1 VARVGFARSLG
12 AVVVMASSIASLA
25 TSALPTSAAAAP
37 TAAGRFVSL
46 SPTRILDTRQG
57 LGAPPRRV
65 AAGTS
70 IDVQMTG
77 SLVPTEATAVAFNLT
92 ATGAGG
98 AGFVTAWPAGSA
110 APVVSN
116 LNLPS
121 PGSTVANL
129 VVVALPASGRVSI
142 LTSSGADLI
151 ADVSGYWLP
160 AEGGASTAGRF
171 VSQRPARI
179 LDTRQGLGA
188 PAAKLAPNGRA
199 DLAVAGNGGVPQ
211 RGASAVVL
219 VVTATGAS
227 DPGFVTA
234 WPTGLTIPEASV
246 LNLKSRGDT
255 VPNLV
260 IVPLGTEGR
269 VSLFSSNGTH
279 LIVDVAG
286 WFTDASAASST
297 AGLFVPLAPNRA
309 LDSRNRAPFG
319 KLWPGQRNDLVVT
332 GHGQVPATGVSA
344 VIANVTST
352 GAANAGFVT
361 VWPAATAQPTASNLN
376 PPGGSD
382 VAGLSFVGIGATGA
396 FSLYSDRGTGV
407 LADISG
413 YFLGSP
419 LPAEPGVPTTP
430 PPPPAPPLESRPNV
444 ATTRFACNDGPSM
457 DQIERVDINPGI
469 KAYLDNIPG
478 YVTNQASNN
487 AVAYTIMSNSGPLA
501 ARVALDP
508 AFEEWLNES
517 GVASTRNEMLFALE
531 LALHET
537 IHALQRGTCA
547 LTGPTTGYATPR
559 VGFLQSELFDD
570 VNTRIDAIAVPHN
583 TASTKNQ
590 ISYAHRVANTYLAGP
605 IGAQNFA
612 SQMWEINAYVLSA
625 EWGAGMND
633 AFGVPY
639 LGDTV
644 GNDDTMSIKFH
655 QLARYLNRAQSQP
668 ALWSQMQALGLPKTV
683 ADHWNLGVKSW
694 QVYKQ
699 PIRLP
704 AFSWDLAFGPDIAP
718 VVAFTNG
725 AAGTVAPPRP
735 GYTPRRT
742 GNDQQAAFA
751 NPLTVDSIG
760 AARQAF
766 LAAES

>member
-1 VARVGFARSLG
+1 
-12 AVVVMASSIASLA
+12 MASAMTCLA

-46 SPTRILDTRQG
+46 PPTRILDTRQG
-57 LGAPPRRV
+57 LGAPRQRL
-65 AAGTS
+65 AAGAS

-77 SLVPTEATAVAFNLT
+77 SLVPTGATAVAFNLT

-116 LNLPS
+116 LNVPS

-129 VVVALPASGRVSI
+129 VVVILPTSGRVSI

-160 AEGGASTAGRF
+160 AEGGASTSGRF
-171 VSQRPARI
+171 VSQRPTRI
-179 LDTRQGLGA
+179 LDTRDGLGA
-188 PAAKLAPNGRA
+188 PAAKVAPNGRV
-199 DLAVAGNGGVPQ
+199 DVAVAGKGGVPQ
-211 RGASAVVL
+211 SGASAVVL

-234 WPTGLTIPEASV
+234 WPTGLTMPQASV

-255 VPNLV
+255 MPNLV
-260 IVPLGTEGR
+260 IVPLGADGR

-286 WFTDASAASST
+286 WFTDASAASSA

-332 GHGQVPATGVSA
+332 GQGQVPASGVSA
-344 VIANVTST
+344 VIANITST
-352 GAANAGFVT
+352 GAASPGFVT
-361 VWPAATAQPTASNLN
+361 VWPAATTQPTASNLN
-376 PPGGSD
+376 PTGGAD
-382 VAGLSFVGIGATGA
+382 VAGLSFVGIGVTGA

-419 LPAEPGVPTTP
+419 MPADPGVPITP

-444 ATTRFACNDGPSM
+444 AATKFACNEGPSM

-478 YVTNQASNN
+478 YVTDQASNN
-487 AVAYTIMSNSGPLA
+487 AVAYTIMSNSGPLS

-508 AFEEWLNES
+508 AFDGWLNES
-517 GVASTRNEMLFALE
+517 GVARTRGQMLIALE
-531 LALHET
+531 IALHET
-537 IHALQRGTCA
+537 IHDLQHGTCA

-559 VGFLQSELFDD
+559 VGFLQSDVFGD
-570 VNTRIDAIAVPHN
+570 VNSRIDALAVPYN
-583 TASTKNQ
+583 TAFDKQVIT
-590 ISYAHRVANTYLAGP
+590 YAHTVADTYLAGP
-605 IGAQNFA
+605 VGAQNFA

-639 LGDTV
+639 LGDIA

-655 QLARYLNRAQSQP
+655 QLARYLNRAQSDP
-668 ALWSQMQALGLPKTV
+668 ALWAQMRSNGLPKTV
-683 ADHWNLGVKSW
+683 ADHWNLGVRSW

-704 AFSWDLAFGPDIAP
+704 AFSWDLAFGPDVAP

-725 AAGTVAPPRP
+725 AAGSVAPPRP
-735 GYTPRRT
+735 GYTPRRAEAT
-742 GNDQQAAFA
+742 PVGANPRIAPTDRLDQWRVWLLTEQQAAVHLHVGFK
-751 NPLTVDSIG
+751 L
-760 AARQAF
+760 
-766 LAAES
+766 E